1 MLYFYQNCSL
11 GGVLSKL
18 QSDAEDIEAV
28 LKVKKID
35 EADFDKALEEL
46 NDYLLRLRQQISQA
60 GEKTKDDVEQQDVD
74 DMEEMI
80 QQGLIHRQGMDK
92 MVKELKFK
100 LRLK

>member
-1 MLYFYQNCSL
+1 MLYVHQNCFL

-80 QQGLIHRQGMDK
+80 QQGLIHRQGMVK
-92 MVKELKFK
+92 IVKELKFK

>member
-1 MLYFYQNCSL
+1 MLYCYHNCFL

-35 EADFDKALEEL
+35 EAEFDKALEEL
-46 NDYLLRLRQQISQA
+46 NEYLLRLRQQISQA
-60 GEKTKDDVEQQDVD
+60 GEKTKDDVEQSDVD
-74 DMEEMI
+74 DVEEMI

-92 MVKELKFK
+92 MVRDMKFK

>member
-11 GGVLSKL
+11 GGVLTKL
-18 QSDAEDIEAV
+18 QSDAEDIEADF
-28 LKVKKID
+28 KVKKIE

-92 MVKELKFK
+92 IVKELKFK

>member
-11 GGVLSKL
+11 GGVLTKL

>member
-11 GGVLSKL
+11 GGVLTKL

-46 NDYLLRLRQQISQA
+46 NEYLLRLRQQISQA

-92 MVKELKFK
+92 KVKELKFK

>member
-11 GGVLSKL
+11 GGVLTKL

-28 LKVKKID
+28 LKVKKIE

>member
-11 GGVLSKL
+11 GCVLTKL

-28 LKVKKID
+28 LKVKKIE

-60 GEKTKDDVEQQDVD
+60 GEKTKDDVEQQDGD
-74 DMEEMI
+74 DVEEMI
-80 QQGLIHRQGMDK
+80 QQGLIHRQGMDRMAK
-92 MVKELKFK
+92 DMKQS
-100 LRLK
+100 

>member
-11 GGVLSKL
+11 GGVLTKL

-28 LKVKKID
+28 LKVKKIE

-92 MVKELKFK
+92 IVKELKFK

>member
-1 MLYFYQNCSL
+1 
-11 GGVLSKL
+11 VLSKL

>member
-1 MLYFYQNCSL
+1 MCYFHQYCLL

-60 GEKTKDDVEQQDVD
+60 GERTKDDVDQQAVD
-74 DMEEMI
+74 DLEEMI
-80 QQGLIHRQGMDK
+80 QQGLIHREGMSK
-92 MVKELKFK
+92 MVKDMKFK

>member
-11 GGVLSKL
+11 GGVLTKL

-28 LKVKKID
+28 LKVKKIE

-60 GEKTKDDVEQQDVD
+60 GEKTKDDVEQSDVD
-74 DMEEMI
+74 DTEEMI

-92 MVKELKFK
+92 IVKELKFK